1 MTSRDVLESC
11 SAAELCLDSLY
22 LQCISSHRAD
32 GEGAFSKQEVW
43 SSEHQSAA
51 SDGQVLHPAEGF
63 LEHYTNPR
71 IPLSAD
77 EPAAVPGATGC
88 EVGLS
93 DTYLSPTADSCQN
106 KSLAT
111 TDSGMLFYVY
121 IT

>member
-11 SAAELCLDSLY
+11 SAAELRLDPLY
-22 LQCISSHRAD
+22 LQHISSHKAD
-32 GEGAFSKQEVW
+32 GEGALSKQEVW

-51 SDGQVLHPAEGF
+51 SDGEVRHPGDEF
-63 LEHYTNPR
+63 LEHYTDPR

-77 EPAAVPGATGC
+77 APGTAAGSAGC

-93 DTYLSPTADSCQN
+93 DTYLSPTADSYQN

-111 TDSGMLFYVY
+111 TDTGTLF
-121 IT
+121 

>member
-22 LQCISSHRAD
+22 LQRISSHKAD
-32 GEGAFSKQEVW
+32 GEGALSKQGVW

-51 SDGQVLHPAEGF
+51 SDSEVLHPAEGF
-63 LEHYTNPR
+63 LEHYTDPR

-77 EPAAVPGATGC
+77 APGTAAGSAGC

-111 TDSGMLFYVY
+111 TDTGTLFY
-121 IT
+121 I